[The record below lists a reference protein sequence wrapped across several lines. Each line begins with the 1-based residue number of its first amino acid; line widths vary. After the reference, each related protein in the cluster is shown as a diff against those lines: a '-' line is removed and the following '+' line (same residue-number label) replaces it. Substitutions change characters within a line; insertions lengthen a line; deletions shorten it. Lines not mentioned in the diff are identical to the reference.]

1 MALRIIIGDTALHVA
16 ARRRDKAM
24 FKYLLDYGFDP
35 KRRNKNRQTV
45 KDVCKDQP
53 ELLDL
58 LKDKFFSEQVG
69 D

>member
-1 MALRIIIGDTALHVA
+1 
-16 ARRRDKAM
+16 M

-58 LKDKFFSEQVG
+58 LKDKFFSAEVQDLNVIILLTVSG
-69 D
+69 WNI